1 MSLKFNNFNT
11 FLIGSD
17 ILKINN
23 KNTET
28 RSEICSKLTLKTPER
43 RQFAVSVFNS
53 EHILHLVL
61 VLSKLTLNRQMLVRG
76 ITG

>member
-28 RSEICSKLTLKTPER
+28 RCEICSKLTLKTPER
-43 RQFAVSVFNS
+43 RQFAISVFNS
-53 EHILHLVL
+53 
-61 VLSKLTLNRQMLVRG
+61 
-76 ITG
+76 